1 VSLLREYLGRWRESK
16 IFQGGDVELFIWLS
30 LIGTPT
36 ALGFA
41 WRFWFRETRRQIS
54 PKWQAVMLF
63 LGLLGASVNVT
74 MYYSWLTYRLVA
86 GDTPPVWKLQETLSN
101 ISDYPLSLAAAGAFL
116 GREDARTPLAFCA
129 FLGWMLWWRYGVL

>member
-1 VSLLREYLGRWRESK
+1 VE
-16 IFQGGDVELFIWLS
+16 DVELFIWLL

-41 WRFWFRETRRQIS
+41 WRFWFRETRREIS

-63 LGLLGASVNVT
+63 LGLLAASANVA

-86 GDTPPVWKLQETLSN
+86 GGTPPVWKLKETLT
-101 ISDYPLSLAAAGAFL
+101 
-116 GREDARTPLAFCA
+116 ARGESPDS
-129 FLGWMLWWRYGVL
+129 